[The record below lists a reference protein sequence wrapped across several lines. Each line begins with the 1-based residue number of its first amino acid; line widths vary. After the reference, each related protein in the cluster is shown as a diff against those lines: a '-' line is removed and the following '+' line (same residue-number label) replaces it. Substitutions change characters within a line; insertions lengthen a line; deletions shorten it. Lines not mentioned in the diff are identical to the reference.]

1 MSPTP
6 PPTALTPEFSVS
18 PQITVEDVAE
28 LQAQGFRAILCNRT
42 DDEDPGQTPAAAI
55 GAEAARLGLAFA
67 HVPVVSGG
75 ILPED
80 VAAFRETLAGLPGP
94 VLAYCR
100 SGTRCRNLHGLA
112 TGRV

>member
-6 PPTALTPEFSVS
+6 AALTPEFSVS

-28 LQAQGFRAILCNRT
+28 LKAKGFRAIFCNRP
-42 DDEDPGQTPAAAI
+42 DDEDPGQTPAAVIA
-55 GAEAARLGLAFA
+55 AEAARLGLAFA
-67 HVPVVSGG
+67 HVPVISGG

-80 VAAFRETLAGLPGP
+80 VTAFRETLAGLPGP

-100 SGTRCRNLHGLA
+100 SGTRCRNLFGLA
-112 TGRV
+112 TGRG